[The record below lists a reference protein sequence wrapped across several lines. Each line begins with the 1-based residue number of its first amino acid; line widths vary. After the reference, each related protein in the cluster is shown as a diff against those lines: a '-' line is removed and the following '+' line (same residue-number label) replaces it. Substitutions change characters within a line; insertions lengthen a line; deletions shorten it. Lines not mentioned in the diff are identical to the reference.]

1 MILPRIPAIGA
12 AAVLTLLLG
21 IAPAR
26 WIGWLS
32 EVAAVVWIPLNPLA
46 HAAAAG
52 REWMRPAVD
61 PSADPRNA
69 AEVLRERDEFRGLAA
84 RLRLENER
92 LEERLRLLEGF
103 GEAMPRPAFRQISA
117 TVLSVGG
124 GGGALRLNRGER
136 HGVAAGDVVL
146 LPGDRLIGR
155 IGEPVAWQTAE
166 VVPAFSDPGGRV
178 RARLETA
185 VDAAGMPVLLEP
197 DGRGAWRGEA
207 DGGTTLVGRRVR
219 LDDPSWPSGAQG
231 LLLGEVRR
239 EQAMLDKPLRVE
251 IEIAPVWSPG
261 DLAAVA
267 IRLPIDDPAAE
278 PPR

>member
-1 MILPRIPAIGA
+1 MILPRIPALGVA
-12 AAVLTLLLG
+12 AAITLLLG
-21 IAPAR
+21 VAPAR
-26 WIGWLS
+26 SIGWLS

-52 REWMRPAVD
+52 REWVRPAVD

-103 GEAMPRPAFRQISA
+103 GDPPPLPAFRQISA
-117 TVLSVGG
+117 VVLSVGG
-124 GGGALRLNRGER
+124 GGGTLRLNRGER

-155 IGEPVAWQTAE
+155 IGAPVGWQTSE

-178 RARLETA
+178 RARLE
-185 VDAAGMPVLLEP
+185 AAPGDLGMPLLLEP
-197 DGRGAWRGEA
+197 DGRGAWRSEA
-207 DGGTTLVGRRVR
+207 DGGGPLVGRRVR
-219 LDDPSWPSGAQG
+219 LDDPAWPSGAQG

-239 EQAMLDKPLRVE
+239 ERAMLDKPLRVE
-251 IEIAPVWSPG
+251 IEIAPIWSPG

-267 IRLPIDDPAAE
+267 VRLPIDDPAAE
-278 PPR
+278 PRR